1 MNSLKSV
8 AFNSKTLI
16 GKILTIIKLSF
27 NKISY
32 VYFQL
37 VIKPAFNLAGNNTHI
52 VQCRSILGHKYI
64 SLGQNVKMEKGV
76 ILEAYDHHN
85 GVKFTPSIF
94 IDDNV
99 SINYNCQISA
109 INCVK
114 IGKNVL
120 IASDVYISDHY
131 HGDPSNIDLN
141 SPPSSRILYSKGDI
155 TIEQNCWI
163 GRGVAILPGVIIGE
177 NSIIGANSVVT
188 KSIPKNS
195 VAAGVPAKVIRN
207 IK

>member
-1 MNSLKSV
+1 MKLKSSLKK
-8 AFNSKTLI
+8 NII
-16 GKILTIIKLSF
+16 GKLFTIVKLFF

-37 VIKPAFNLAGNNTHI
+37 IIKPAFNLVGKNTHI
-52 VQCRSILGHKYI
+52 VQCRSIIGHKYI

-85 GVKFTPSIF
+85 GVKFIPSIF
-94 IDDNV
+94 INDNV

-109 INCVK
+109 INSIK

-131 HGDPSNIDLN
+131 HGDPNNIDSNIA
-141 SPPSSRILYSKGDI
+141 PSDRILYSKGAVI
-155 TIEQNCWI
+155 IEQNCWI

-177 NSIIGANSVVT
+177 NSIVGANSVVT
-188 KSIPKNS
+188 KSIPKNT

-207 IK
+207 IN

>member
-1 MNSLKSV
+1 VIKLKSSLKK
-8 AFNSKTLI
+8 NII
-16 GKILTIIKLSF
+16 GKLFTIIKLFF

-99 SINYNCQISA
+99 SINYNCQIAA

-141 SPPSSRILYSKGDI
+141 IPPSSRILYSKGDI